1 MRADRV
7 FAGRPAVV
15 GHRGLGKGVVA
26 GHQENSLGSL
36 LAAVDLGVDWV
47 ELDVTRTVDDILVV
61 HHNPA
66 DDVGGFLV
74 EQPAHLLLERGVAT
88 LEDTFE
94 ALPPGVAVDVDLK
107 TVLEDAPL
115 GAGGGTV
122 ALLAPLLAREVRRR
136 RLLVTSFD
144 VAALLWLR
152 ERVPSLPLGLIG
164 WVDFPLRMAVTAAA
178 HLGLDVVCLHH
189 GSFSV
194 NAIERGPVHR
204 DPARSVEVAH
214 QAGLEVLAWCPVPPA
229 LDGLVDAGV
238 DAVCLDDVPTALPLL
253 RRATRA

>member
-15 GHRGLGKGVVA
+15 GHRGLGRGVVA
-26 GHQENSLGSL
+26 GHQENSVGSL

-47 ELDVTRTVDDILVV
+47 ELDVTRTVDDVLVV

-88 LEDTFE
+88 SRTAFE

-122 ALLAPLLAREVRRR
+122 ALLAPLLALEVRRR

-152 ERVPSLPLGLIG
+152 ERVPGLPLGLIG

-178 HLGLDVVCLHH
+178 APRAGRRLPPPRVLLGQRDRARTGAPRPGAL
-189 GSFSV
+189 GGGRPPGG
-194 NAIERGPVHR
+194 ARGP
-204 DPARSVEVAH
+204 
-214 QAGLEVLAWCPVPPA
+214 
-229 LDGLVDAGV
+229 GLVPRPSGPGRAGRRRRRRR
-238 DAVCLDDVPTALPLL
+238 VP
-253 RRATRA
+253 RRRPDGAAAAAPSHHT